1 MAENGSRKE
10 AQGRTQC
17 PQCQQ
22 PFCQPR
28 ILPCLHTLCGGCL
41 AKLEPFSALG
51 KGHSAGT
58 HWSVL
63 CPVCDSEVALPAG
76 GVEEL
81 LPDWL
86 AEAEVLLAQVQSG
99 GLALPCD
106 LCREGQAEKRCQECK
121 VNVCEFCCQAHRRQ
135 KRTAAHPLHPL
146 QDLSLGTIL
155 PPAPCCTLHPLEAL
169 GLFCEP
175 CTVPCCRDCAIGHH
189 RGHDLRPAAE
199 CAGGHRESL
208 LRALQEAEPH
218 IEQLEA
224 ALGGVQEAG
233 KALGQRALGLRAEVE
248 AFIEGYV
255 RAVLEHKAAL
265 LRDIEEETQ
274 RRQQVLALRKA
285 QLQQQLLDLRTASGF
300 TRDLVARGPDL
311 HLLQAQGLALTR
323 LKELNQGAP
332 RAADQNNPAGIQFSP
347 WEEAGLCQGYQMQ
360 GVLQVKAADPGKCE
374 ARGAGLQSV
383 CQGQPASF
391 TFFCRTASGDPVLGG
406 QPPSVT
412 IVHKDTDR
420 SLHPSIQDNQDGTF
434 HISYLAPEPGE
445 LSISVSLR
453 GQHTPV
459 STGHCPIGT
468 NGHCVGTC
476 SDQPTWNPYWPT
488 LSPLWCPGLSI
499 QCEGEGQI
507 SATPRHLPLLYILL
521 QRGPEGGSV
530 WMWWHHARYGG
541 GNTQGKRRLA
551 TVGTSDYTN
560 YVTPVLLLSA
570 PGLTVWC

>member
-374 ARGAGLQSV
+374 ARGA
-383 CQGQPASF
+383 
-391 TFFCRTASGDPVLGG
+391 
-406 QPPSVT
+406 
-412 IVHKDTDR
+412 
-420 SLHPSIQDNQDGTF
+420 DNQDGTF

-453 GQHTPV
+453 GQHTPGSPFSVKVRGKSQRHPGIYHCCTFCSSGGQKEARCGCGGTMPGGYQGCGHGHKGHPGQSHWSCCGATKEKSECLGV
-459 STGHCPIGT
+459 S
-468 NGHCVGTC
+468 
-476 SDQPTWNPYWPT
+476 S
-488 LSPLWCPGLSI
+488 
-499 QCEGEGQI
+499 
-507 SATPRHLPLLYILL
+507 
-521 QRGPEGGSV
+521 
-530 WMWWHHARYGG
+530 
-541 GNTQGKRRLA
+541 
-551 TVGTSDYTN
+551 
-560 YVTPVLLLSA
+560 SA
-570 PGLTVWC
+570 PRNLLRTVAL